1 MAHQEWTE
9 TAASMVVV
17 LAISAGI
24 VAAGEPMGGTATVGA
39 SIDRT
44 ASSRPH
50 SANPAPS
57 PWMSSRLCGAIRERL
72 STGFNLAVAQLE
84 RRIECRNLFT
94 RLGSDGLEILSTSLY
109 YPAGVRHESQ
119 TCLNADA
126 FTVVGGAPTWLCR
139 RFAQVSDRRAAVL
152 VIHEALHHAGLDE
165 WPHDPGGPSSQAINA
180 MVQRACGL

>member
-1 MAHQEWTE
+1 MAHPRRAGA
-9 TAASMVVV
+9 AASMVVV
-17 LAISAGI
+17 LAISSAI
-24 VAAGEPMGGTATVGA
+24 VTAGEPMGGNASSGA
-39 SIDRT
+39 SIAAT
-44 ASSRPH
+44 TSTGSH
-50 SANPAPS
+50 SAEPQPS